1 MLKVLPNCAL
11 YVIIIKRDCNRYAM
25 KQKVA
30 GGMPGNFCGVCPIL
44 NRATEIPNTVSD
56 IFGLIKKLEVCNCV
70 LMTVT
75 RTHKSVGIFLLL
87 QTGNARVRA
96 VFHIRPPKI
105 NPRRRK
111 KWQSTKR
118 SESRSRVMNTQR

>member
-75 RTHKSVGIFLLL
+75 RTHKSVGIFYCYR
-87 QTGNARVRA
+87 QEMHGRVQY
-96 VFHIRPPKI
+96 FISGPQK
-105 NPRRRK
+105 
-111 KWQSTKR
+111 
-118 SESRSRVMNTQR
+118 